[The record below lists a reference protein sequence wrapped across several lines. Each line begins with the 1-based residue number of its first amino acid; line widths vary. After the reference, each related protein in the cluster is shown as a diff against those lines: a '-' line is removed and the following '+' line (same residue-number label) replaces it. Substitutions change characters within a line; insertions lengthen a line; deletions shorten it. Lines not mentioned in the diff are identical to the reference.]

1 MEINLINLRCPCLA
15 PIPPPPVPSI
25 MPVLK
30 YFFSWGAQTA
40 KNWPADEGDVIF
52 EYSYATN

>member
-1 MEINLINLRCPCLA
+1 
-15 PIPPPPVPSI
+15 

-40 KNWPADEGDVIF
+40 KNWPADEGNVIF